1 MNSLLLEER
10 ELYEQLSINEN
21 AKSYLR
27 RHSKRLEAIAT
38 KTVGLLESTHCEKKK
53 RSLVNTAFGFIDEE
67 LDDVYNTDSVF
78 ESAFGKYLISE
89 IRTCADLVKERI
101 INAGYA
107 PVHVPEPVMAIVPY
121 QPTEVV
127 ENVEISE
134 VEAGGDGEEVD
145 VVETME
151 YDLVGLEGD
160 FWKYVEKHHATKLHS
175 IIKKGGGVDTIPER
189 VLKGWLKGYVNVNDE
204 DGLAKVERYAH
215 MLNEENGQDI
225 LKEMYFTTYGN
236 KHKKATDAS
245 VFQSAHF
252 RQWLNKNVI
261 PYDES
266 MEGGRT
272 LVQNRKLPNKRRTE
286 LGSKFGIKHPP
297 KPVRAVPVPM
307 PMETETDVIGTN
319 VANVNPLQPSKPH
332 AFSPLTFGHLLSQ
345 DVERAFFD
353 TRVFDDILGFM
364 SMLTRAVEHG
374 SPEMVE
380 RVLENFCVGGALA
393 PSMSGG
399 GDSAMHP
406 MLYGGDGLA
415 HPMTMYGGDGA
426 TNQILEKVFS
436 DLAHDFKLNSENNV
450 FQVDNTKS
458 FLNHPS
464 FATFVSAPKD
474 ENRFFKDAIL
484 SMGNPLRLMAAKKH
498 GANEDGVDDITVIR
512 QGLNDTRMKLVVED
526 MGITKSLKAGGYPPI
541 SDSGLVFSTNTYANL
556 LDPITPT
563 DERYRTSKTKELAYN
578 PDHLDHVVS
587 TLSSVATEFFL
598 AIFPTQF
605 VSFRVGALHEMPG
618 EPHYFPCVLTFSN
631 TTPIEFR
638 FLVGMFTVFNVN
650 LLIANKMYGKDTSDY
665 DSSQTYAQIVQLY
678 DNLTRSGAL
687 PPTDAIVFLQCCK
700 SLGDHAQVHEYKR
713 LFKPTTIGGDV
724 NVSKYGD
731 DRVVFGTKDRILIA
745 EAIRMECP
753 VLFQAKSLRDK
764 FPDMF
769 RLQNEGIDIGTNK
782 DDVVF
787 YYTGNLQV
795 SDDISVLESLR
806 RFRAYRPELQV
817 DEALY
822 DQVNMMTGPQAY
834 KTWKM
839 YAGVMKN
846 GDEHF
851 QNEVMAN
858 MLTEFIERNVGV
870 VGGWL
875 LNYWTTAR
883 AVIREEAHA
892 ETYELAKN
900 TLHAMEFVL
909 AVRSTVFGHVRGDEF
924 VAAFRKRV
932 EAVNDAI
939 REPKFKKVMD
949 AITTDVVRSIAFGAR
964 KKKVEEIATKIEK
977 KVFAVVDQHLS
988 EFKTNRLN
996 GESMIAYSRPLRA
1009 IVDSYQGS
1017 ANPIIAKYIQSGQ
1030 IDLYVTTLLIESF
1043 AVDGNL
1049 RALQEQIQSVDVSIQ
1064 RIKTEFTDSI
1074 ATLRMSV

>member
-1 MNSLLLEER
+1 M
-10 ELYEQLSINEN
+10 
-21 AKSYLR
+21 
-27 RHSKRLEAIAT
+27 
-38 KTVGLLESTHCEKKK
+38 
-53 RSLVNTAFGFIDEE
+53 
-67 LDDVYNTDSVF
+67 
-78 ESAFGKYLISE
+78 
-89 IRTCADLVKERI
+89 
-101 INAGYA
+101 
-107 PVHVPEPVMAIVPY
+107 
-121 QPTEVV
+121 
-127 ENVEISE
+127 
-134 VEAGGDGEEVD
+134 
-145 VVETME
+145 
-151 YDLVGLEGD
+151 
-160 FWKYVEKHHATKLHS
+160 
-175 IIKKGGGVDTIPER
+175 
-189 VLKGWLKGYVNVNDE
+189 
-204 DGLAKVERYAH
+204 
-215 MLNEENGQDI
+215 
-225 LKEMYFTTYGN
+225 
-236 KHKKATDAS
+236 
-245 VFQSAHF
+245 
-252 RQWLNKNVI
+252 
-261 PYDES
+261 
-266 MEGGRT
+266 
-272 LVQNRKLPNKRRTE
+272 
-286 LGSKFGIKHPP
+286 
-297 KPVRAVPVPM
+297 
-307 PMETETDVIGTN
+307 
-319 VANVNPLQPSKPH
+319 
-332 AFSPLTFGHLLSQ
+332 
-345 DVERAFFD
+345 
-353 TRVFDDILGFM
+353 
-364 SMLTRAVEHG
+364 
-374 SPEMVE
+374 
-380 RVLENFCVGGALA
+380 
-393 PSMSGG
+393 
-399 GDSAMHP
+399 
-406 MLYGGDGLA
+406 
-415 HPMTMYGGDGA
+415 
-426 TNQILEKVFS
+426 
-436 DLAHDFKLNSENNV
+436 
-450 FQVDNTKS
+450 
-458 FLNHPS
+458 
-464 FATFVSAPKD
+464 
-474 ENRFFKDAIL
+474 
-484 SMGNPLRLMAAKKH
+484 
-498 GANEDGVDDITVIR
+498 
-512 QGLNDTRMKLVVED
+512 
-526 MGITKSLKAGGYPPI
+526 
-541 SDSGLVFSTNTYANL
+541 
-556 LDPITPT
+556 
-563 DERYRTSKTKELAYN
+563 
-578 PDHLDHVVS
+578 
-587 TLSSVATEFFL
+587 
-598 AIFPTQF
+598 
-605 VSFRVGALHEMPG
+605 
-618 EPHYFPCVLTFSN
+618 
-631 TTPIEFR
+631 
-638 FLVGMFTVFNVN
+638 VGMFTVFNVN

-713 LFKPTTIGGDV
+713 LFNPTTTGGDV

-731 DRVVFGTKDRILIA
+731 DRVVFGTRDRILIA

-782 DDVVF
+782 DEVVF

-883 AVIREEAHA
+883 AVIREDARAVIREDARAVIREEAHA
-892 ETYELAKN
+892 ETYDLAKN

-964 KKKVEEIATKIEK
+964 KKKVDEIATKIEK

-996 GESMIAYSRPLRA
+996 GESMMAYSRPLRA

-1030 IDLYVTTLLIESF
+1030 IDLYVTTLLSESF

-1049 RALQEQIQSVDVSIQ
+1049 RALQEQILAVDASIQ

-1074 ATLRMSV
+1074 ATLRASL